1 MSDQCVTKLFSL
13 KANKLL
19 NLNVLPC
26 VVSNRYYLLSKSFYM
41 VHSVGKRLYIEV
53 EARLVSFVTK
63 EGEVVIVR
71 PVVFFNPFATD
82 FLNTVA

>member
-1 MSDQCVTKLFSL
+1 MALIIQY
-13 KANKLL
+13 NY
-19 NLNVLPC
+19 PIW
-26 VVSNRYYLLSKSFYM
+26 
-41 VHSVGKRLYIEV
+41 LYIEV

-63 EGEVVIVR
+63 EGEFVIVR